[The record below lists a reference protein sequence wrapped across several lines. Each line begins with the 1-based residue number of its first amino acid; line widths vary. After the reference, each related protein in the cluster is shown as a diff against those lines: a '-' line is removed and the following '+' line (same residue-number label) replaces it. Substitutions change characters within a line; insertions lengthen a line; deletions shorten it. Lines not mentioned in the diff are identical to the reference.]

1 MDVGAHVR
9 DGANIDHH
17 HVVNLGKPLL
27 VEPAGQHHLGG
38 WHFCNQRGRYKY
50 ILYLYFIDQ
59 RLHLIV
65 ISTKANLAD

>member
-1 MDVGAHVR
+1 MDVGSHVR
-9 DGANIDHH
+9 DGANIDHD

-38 WHFCNQRGRYKY
+38 RYFCNQIGRYKY
-50 ILYLYFIDQ
+50 ILYFIDQ